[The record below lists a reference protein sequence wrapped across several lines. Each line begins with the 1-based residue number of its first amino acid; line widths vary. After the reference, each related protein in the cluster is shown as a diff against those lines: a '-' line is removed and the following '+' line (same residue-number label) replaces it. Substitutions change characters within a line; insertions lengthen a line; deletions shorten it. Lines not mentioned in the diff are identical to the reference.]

1 MAIDPGSDSNRY
13 TSVRALFKELHYSKG
28 LDALPPFMG
37 VNELAN
43 GAELPEAQTLRATAL
58 MALER
63 RGEARAHLDAV
74 LGVQLSPTQRGEA
87 WLVNAR
93 LLERTG
99 KVDDSLLYARA
110 AARLL
115 TDEGETEQAV
125 KARVHSALLFS
136 YKRCRDVAER
146 ELAAAREL
154 APDDPEILVGEA
166 DILALFDE
174 RAGAKARF
182 LAAREQGAARSGG
195 IGYAWVATLAGDFD
209 DAARALDQLSPF
221 AAEDLPVRRVQL
233 LLQLARHRWDEA
245 LATLDEIGRVSP
257 GSDQRRSDAFR
268 RATLLY
274 RLGRIDEARRGFEE
288 LVETT
293 PAGASSD
300 DAEDAVGGLAVR
312 SAKLLARKDLDALP
326 HQRLRAFPSLA
337 QLYNYCGPSSCEL
350 YLRFFG
356 LAGDAV
362 EIARQIKFPDG
373 GTPVYRMRR
382 YLESAGL
389 HARRIE
395 ADLPTLKR
403 LIDAGVPV
411 IMEEEYSSSNH
422 VAVAMGYDDR
432 REILEVQDPMS
443 HEVRETPYEEL
454 DKLNDLA
461 NHGALVA
468 VPAEVN
474 GVPGE
479 ALLDAAGAVECR
491 YIALVDEAAAAID
504 DDRLDDAAR
513 LLDESTALRRDYEI
527 CWLVRFNLARQQV
540 KGPDDTEGL
549 ARLREIV
556 HETQAIWPEA
566 EWPMQLAGGL
576 LLDEGRYEEALA
588 AWTTARDRD
597 PDDGRNWANMAECLL
612 QLGRDAEA
620 DEAYAQA
627 LERDPGLVRANENRA
642 QLTFATE
649 RYTQA
654 ELFNECA
661 LSLAP
666 NNPFNHEMRA
676 RILRF
681 QGEYQDALKALERAL
696 ELDSER
702 TFAAS
707 QRGQLL
713 AMLGRVDEGIAALEA
728 LWTKEPVLGVEIDLA
743 SVQYRNGGYQRAVE
757 VCTAGLGKEESA
769 GLLGILGASQC
780 ALGQLDEGLA
790 HLERATLLMPDYAW
804 AFSEMGR
811 YLAGAGHAGEAL
823 QAFAAAVGASDGAPR
838 FVIDL
843 GIAECDAGYAEQG
856 IARLQRLVE
865 GAQLDEDSLRRAAG
879 GVIMLL
885 RKGDEESAHA
895 LAEVLRQGVPEGAET
910 NYLADLNALFEQTQP
925 VAALESTP
933 RAIRGLAPSVPPRQ
947 APPDFGPEH
956 PTDTQRWALALAGI
970 LAEINGARHDRLG
983 GKSRDVYEREAS
995 AHSLAKWWNI
1005 DGPDAARGCL
1015 DWLANEGH
1023 RADLCALVAA
1033 LRADEPTTGQRS
1045 LIEDSS
1051 EERRRFV
1058 REHAASLGERGLLAW
1073 DLGRL
1078 VAVAGWAHLAG
1089 YLGDEDN
1096 AWTRILPAARAV
1108 QAAYG
1113 SWREFGEHYLLGLEY
1128 AFGSVDDDSR
1138 QALAKLLR
1146 DEQSP
1151 WRQLAWQ
1158 TPLDTPHEE
1167 VPTVDRA
1174 AIG

>member
-1 MAIDPGSDSNRY
+1 MAIDPGSDSSRY
-13 TSVRALFKELHYSKG
+13 TSVRCFCKELQYTKA
-28 LDALPPFMG
+28 LDALPPFMD
-37 VNELAN
+37 VDELAT

-58 MALER
+58 LALER
-63 RGEARAHLDAV
+63 YGEARVNLDAV
-74 LGVQLSPTQRGEA
+74 LSVPLSPTQQGEA

-93 LLERTG
+93 LLERAG
-99 KVDDSLLYARA
+99 KVDDALLYARA

-115 TDEGETEQAV
+115 TDKGEAEQAV
-125 KARVHSALLFS
+125 KARIHSALLLS

-146 ELAAAREL
+146 ELAMAREL
-154 APDDPEILVGEA
+154 VPDDPEILVGEA
-166 DILALFDE
+166 DVLALFDA
-174 RAGAKARF
+174 RADAKARF
-182 LAAREQGAARSGG
+182 LAAREQGAARAGD

-209 DAARALDQLSPF
+209 DAARALDRLSPL
-221 AAEDLPVRRVQL
+221 AAEDLPARRVRL

-245 LATLDEIGRVSP
+245 VMTLDEIGRTSP
-257 GSDQRRSDAFR
+257 TSDLRRPDLLR

-274 RLGRIDEARRGFEE
+274 RMGCLDEARRAFEE
-288 LVETT
+288 LAATA
-293 PAGASSD
+293 PAATD
-300 DAEDAVGGLAVR
+300 EEDPVKARAVR
-312 SAKLLARKDLDALP
+312 AARLLSRGDLEALP

-337 QLYNYCGPSSCEL
+337 QLHNHCGPSSCEL

-389 HARRIE
+389 HARRVE

-474 GVPGE
+474 GTPGE
-479 ALLDAAGAVECR
+479 AVLDAAGATECR
-491 YIALVDEAAAAID
+491 YIALVDEAAAALD
-504 DDRLDDAAR
+504 GDRLDDAVR
-513 LLDESTALRRDYEI
+513 LLDESAALRRDYEMG
-527 CWLVRFNLARQQV
+527 WLVRYNLARRRV
-540 KGPDDTEGL
+540 KGPNDAEGL
-549 ARLREIV
+549 ERVREIV
-556 HETQAIWPEA
+556 RETQAIWPDA
-566 EWPMQLAGGL
+566 EWPLQLAGGL

-588 AWTTARDRD
+588 AWTVARDRD
-597 PDDGRNWANMAECLL
+597 PDDGRNWAHIAECLL
-612 QLGRDAEA
+612 QLDRPAEA

-642 QLTFATE
+642 QLTFDTE

-666 NNPFNHEMRA
+666 LNPFNQEMRG
-676 RILRF
+676 RILRL
-681 QGEYQDALKALERAL
+681 QGDYAGALAAFERAL

-702 TFAAS
+702 DFAAS

-713 AMLGRVDEGIAALEA
+713 TVIGRVDEGIAALEA
-728 LWTKEPVLGVEIDLA
+728 LWAKTPSLGVAVDLA
-743 SVQYRNGGYQRAVE
+743 SVQYRNGSYQRAVE
-757 VCTAGLGKEESA
+757 VCTAGLDKEESA
-769 GLLGILGASQC
+769 GLLGLLGASQC
-780 ALGQLDEGLA
+780 ALGQLDEGLV
-790 HLERATLLMPDYAW
+790 HLERATLLAPDYAW

-811 YLAGAGHAGEAL
+811 HLAGAGHAVEAL
-823 QAFAAAVGASDGAPR
+823 QAIAASVGASGGATP
-838 FVIDL
+838 FEVDL

-856 IARLQRLVE
+856 VARLQRLVE
-865 GAQLDEDSLRRAAG
+865 GGQLDEDLLRRAAG
-879 GVIMLL
+879 GVIVLL
-885 RKGDEESAHA
+885 RKGDGESAHA

-910 NYLADLNALFEQTQP
+910 NYLADLDALFEQAQTVTATEP
-925 VAALESTP
+925 AP
-933 RAIRGLAPSVPPRQ
+933 RAIRGLAPAVPPKQ
-947 APPDFGPEH
+947 APPDFAPEH
-956 PTDTQRWALALAGI
+956 PTDAQRWALALAGI
-970 LAEINGARHDRLG
+970 LGRLNGERHDRLG
-983 GKSRDVYEREAS
+983 GRARDLYEREAS
-995 AHSLAKWWNI
+995 THALAKWWNI
-1005 DGPDAARGCL
+1005 DGPDAARSCL
-1015 DWLANEGH
+1015 DWLADEGH
-1023 RADLCALVAA
+1023 RADLRALVTA
-1033 LRADEPTTGQRS
+1033 LSAEEPTAEQRAI
-1045 LIEDSS
+1045 IEDAS
-1051 EERRRFV
+1051 EDRLRFA

-1089 YLGDEDN
+1089 YLSDEEE
-1096 AWTRILPAARAV
+1096 AWARILPAARAV
-1108 QAAYG
+1108 QAAHG
-1113 SWREFGEHYLLGLEY
+1113 SWREFGEHYLLGLEF
-1128 AFGSVDDDSR
+1128 AFGSTDDGSR
-1138 QALAKLLR
+1138 QALTALLR

-1151 WRQLAWQ
+1151 WRRLAWRTSLDA
-1158 TPLDTPHEE
+1158 TPTTEH
-1167 VPTVDRA
+1167 VAT
-1174 AIG
+1174 G